1 MRRALISPRPIRAV
15 LDTNVLVSA
24 LLFANGRLSWL
35 RQAWQSGQLTP
46 VLAQPTALEL
56 IKVLTYP
63 KFRLSPP
70 DRDRL
75 LEEVL
80 PWCESWRNSIPVSN
94 HRVSDPHDQVF
105 LDLALAAAT
114 PVLVSGDSNLLALRK
129 AVLPLL
135 ILNPSDFQHWWAEQ
149 PRQARPLEMGESV

>member
-1 MRRALISPRPIRAV
+1 MGTQTVRRASISPPPIRVV

-24 LLFANGRLSWL
+24 LLFSHGRLSWL

-46 VLAQPTALEL
+46 VLAKPTALEL
-56 IKVLTYP
+56 IRVLAYP

-70 DRDRL
+70 DQERL

-80 PWCESWRNSIPVSN
+80 PWSESWKEPIPRSH
-94 HRVSDPHDQVF
+94 HRVNDPNDQVF
-105 LDLALAAAT
+105 LDLALAATT
-114 PVLVSGDSNLLALRK
+114 PVLVSGDSDLLALRM

-135 ILNPSDFQHWWAEQ
+135 ILNPSDFQAWWAEQ
-149 PRQARPLEMGESV
+149 SRSEAPD